1 MHLAA
6 RFCAKE
12 AVVKALA
19 LEVWNPHDVE
29 VVREETGAPSVRLS
43 GHAAARAVRAW
54 RVRGHLADAHARHGG
69 RDRDGRRV
77 TNPRWLEPL
86 PDAALMRATDQW
98 AIETKGVPARQL
110 MERAGEGLARAVGKH
125 APAGRIAIVCGKG
138 NNGGDGLVAA
148 RLLRQAGRDVDVL
161 AVWPPEWM
169 GEDAQAQVKILPGPA
184 PVPFHPDRLQ
194 KAHVIVDAV
203 LGTGFEGAPRDP
215 ADAVILAINSARARV
230 IAADVPSGV
239 NASTGE
245 VAGSAVRA
253 LATATFHQAKPG
265 ALDPS
270 RQGARGHRRGRRHRH
285 PHGRAGRGPDRPDRR
300 RRAVRDA
307 PPHLGVDE
315 VLLRQRLHHRRF
327 ARADRRAFDGGAGR
341 DAGRSGLRH
350 GRRDPNPLSSAS
362 R

>member
-1 MHLAA
+1 M
-6 RFCAKE
+6 
-12 AVVKALA
+12 
-19 LEVWNPHDVE
+19 
-29 VVREETGAPSVRLS
+29 
-43 GHAAARAVRAW
+43 
-54 RVRGHLADAHARHGG
+54 
-69 RDRDGRRV
+69 

-245 VAGSAVRA
+245 VAGLGRA
-253 LATATFHQAKPG
+253 RARDRHLPPGQAR

-285 PHGRAGRGPDRPDRR
+285 PHGRARARP
-300 RRAVRDA
+300 
-307 PPHLGVDE
+307 
-315 VLLRQRLHHRRF
+315 
-327 ARADRRAFDGGAGR
+327 
-341 DAGRSGLRH
+341 RS
-350 GRRDPNPLSSAS
+350 A
-362 R
+362 